1 MAQSLKEL
9 AMHGFSRR
17 NAIGGIVALTAGA
30 ALAAAPW
37 SKAAEQAAL
46 AIKGYDP
53 VAYFADGRPVRG
65 LPEIAYEWDEH
76 RYRFASA
83 EHRDLFKADP
93 VRYAPQFANF
103 CAMSLA
109 KGELVEADPES
120 WLINANK
127 LYIFGKREGPELF
140 RQNLA
145 GNIAKANQNRP
156 LIQAR

>member
-1 MAQSLKEL
+1 
-9 AMHGFSRR
+9 MHGLSRR
-17 NAIGGIVALTAGA
+17 SAIRGSIVLLGS
-30 ALAAAPW
+30 LATV
-37 SKAAEQAAL
+37 SRSTAAENAPL

-53 VAYFADGRPVRG
+53 VAYFTDRMPVRG
-65 LPEIAYEWDEH
+65 RPDIEYEWDER
-76 RYRFASA
+76 RYRFSRA
-83 EHRDLFKADP
+83 EHRDLFKTDP

-120 WLINANK
+120 WLINEGK

-145 GNIAKANQNRP
+145 DSIAKANRNRP
-156 LIQAR
+156 LIPAH

>member
-1 MAQSLKEL
+1 
-9 AMHGFSRR
+9 MHGLSRR
-17 NAIGGIVALTAGA
+17 SAIRGSIVLLGS
-30 ALAAAPW
+30 LATV
-37 SKAAEQAAL
+37 SRSTAAEHAPL

-53 VAYFADGRPVRG
+53 VAYFTDRMPVRG
-65 LPEIAYEWDEH
+65 RPDIEYEWDER
-76 RYRFASA
+76 RYRFSRA
-83 EHRDLFKADP
+83 EHRDLFKTDP

-120 WLINANK
+120 WLINEGK

-145 GNIAKANQNRP
+145 DSIAKANRNRP
-156 LIQAR
+156 LIPAH